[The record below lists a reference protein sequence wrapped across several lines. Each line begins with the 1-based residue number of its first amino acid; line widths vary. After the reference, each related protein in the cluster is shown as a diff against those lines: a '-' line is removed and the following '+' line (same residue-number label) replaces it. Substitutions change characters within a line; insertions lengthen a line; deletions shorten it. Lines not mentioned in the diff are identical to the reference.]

1 MAQTVTLNGVNYRI
15 PELGESPPTENWGPQ
30 LTSYLVALAT
40 AYGNTAP
47 GFLDVQSITSTPVTA
62 VSGKTYLVDT
72 TVARTI
78 NLPAPAIS
86 AYVIIKDVTG
96 TAETYN
102 ITIHPTSTITI
113 DGSTS
118 DKVISINQALC
129 ILVSD
134 GSNWFTLLEI

>member
-1 MAQTVTLNGVNYRI
+1 MAQTVVLNGVNYPI
-15 PELGESPPTENWGPQ
+15 PELGESPPTVNWGPT
-30 LTSYLVALAT
+30 LTAYLVALAT

-47 GFLDVQSITSTPVTA
+47 GFLDVQTVTSTPLTG
-62 VSGKTYLVDT
+62 VSGKTYLVNT

-86 AYVIIKDVTG
+86 AYVLIKDVNG
-96 TAETYN
+96 QAETNN
-102 ITIHPTSTITI
+102 ITVHPTSGVQI

-118 DKVISINQALC
+118 DKVLSINYELC

-134 GSNWFTLLEI
+134 GTNWFVLLEI